1 MVARLTQ
8 EAVEVLGLGD
18 GKLRVTRLA
27 VEVLAAEPDLYE
39 ASDSLAFSDEAMA
52 DLNGTFEGPAEDSIT
67 LSDEVEAHFIEIFAL
82 DVEDTLGLGELAS
95 QATPV
100 DADDTLTLTDTA
112 EGFALAEFDGIARD
126 FMVFRET
133 LGEFRFGEATDTL
146 TIADVIPPTAPEA
159 LVLTETI
166 VATRIKTA
174 TVELEITDEAARQV
188 VFSREPSD
196 NIPVTEAV
204 SAYIPRSCDRKRNVA
219 AIRNLFK
226 GHVVFTLV
234 NTPKQVTLRNPQWGD
249 RESLNFSRIN
259 RTTRGGTRIVFS
271 DPTWPKFTGFTLD
284 FTLTRQDMVT
294 ELSEFL
300 LDSLGQEV
308 QFSDWTGR
316 YFLGLITN
324 PDAVI
329 SQTDRKRWEC
339 TILFEGAETTTIFA
353 ISSDTLI
360 TEELDRQVDYGR
372 DLADMLTIAD
382 TTDGDTFRPEPAS
395 DDLDFTDESVGI
407 RYVFRSVADTIVFT
421 DSAARHKT
429 AHRSGT
435 DSLAITD
442 TATRHKTAHRTGID
456 SLAITDTATGDNETR
471 FTGIPGK
478 GIVGWDF
485 MLGEDP

>member
-1 MVARLTQ
+1 MAVRVTQ

-27 VEVLAAEPDLYE
+27 LEVLADEPVLNE
-39 ASDSLAFSDEAMA
+39 ASDSLAFSDEAAA
-52 DLNGTFEGPAEDSIT
+52 DLNGTIDAIATDSIT
-67 LSDEVEAHFIEIFAL
+67 LSDEAEAHFIQVF
-82 DVEDTLGLGELAS
+82 DVT
-95 QATPV
+95 
-100 DADDTLTLTDTA
+100 ADDTLAFADMASKTLPVEPEDSLTFTDST
-112 EGFALAEFDGIARD
+112 EGFALSEFDGIARD
-126 FMVFRET
+126 FIVFRET
-133 LGEFRFGEATDTL
+133 LGEFRFGEASDTL

-174 TVELEITDEAARQV
+174 TDELEITDEATRQV
-188 VFSREPSD
+188 VFSRQPSD
-196 NIPVTEAV
+196 DVPITEAI

-219 AIRNLFK
+219 PIRNLFK

-324 PDAVI
+324 PDTVI
-329 SQTDRKRWEC
+329 SQTGRKRWEC
-339 TILFEGAETTTIFA
+339 TIQFEGEETTTIFA
-353 ISSDTLI
+353 LSSDTLI
-360 TEELDRQVDYGR
+360 TEELDRRVDYGR
-372 DLADMLTIAD
+372 DLADTLTIAD
-382 TTDGDTFRPEPAS
+382 TADDTNINRFRSIS
-395 DDLDFTDESVGI
+395 DDIEITDEAVGI
-407 RYVFRSVADTIVFT
+407 RYVFRSVADTVVF
-421 DSAARHKT
+421 
-429 AHRSGT
+429 
-435 DSLAITD
+435 TD
-442 TATRHKTAHRTGID
+442 TATRHKTAHRSGTD